1 MPRRAPAARSCAS
14 GWCDMLVVEGR
25 ALIKGELKQCCIGI
39 ENGRIST
46 IQKVLKGDTH
56 LRFGDH
62 LILPGAIDP
71 HVHFREPGMTD
82 KEDIASG
89 SLAALHGGVTCA
101 LDMPNT
107 KPATTGIEELLE
119 KKALISR
126 KSWIDMG
133 CFAGV
138 RSGKDPTPLAE
149 AAIGFKIFLGSS
161 TGDLL
166 LKGEEQLKYA
176 LQQVAATGK
185 VVSVH
190 AEEEELLTNGG
201 MNLRE
206 HERNRPAEA
215 EWAAVRR
222 VQESS
227 ADARINICH
236 VTSRHTPGIIVGKTT
251 FEVTPHHLLLDYDD
265 ELEAFGKVNP
275 PLRSK
280 ADRSALFQ
288 LFAAGKVPMLASDHA
303 PHTFGEK
310 SRSFDEAPSGMPGV
324 ETSIPLMLAL
334 VKKGLLPLP
343 TLVRACAET
352 PAQVFG
358 LNKGFIEEGRDADL
372 MIVDPSQIR
381 PIKVRDLRT
390 KCGWTAYEGREA
402 MFPHAVMVRGRLIM
416 EEGGLVGERSG
427 RSV

>member
-1 MPRRAPAARSCAS
+1 
-14 GWCDMLVVEGR
+14 MLVVEGR

-39 ENGRIST
+39 EKGRIMS
-46 IQKVLKGDTH
+46 IQKVLRGDSY
-56 LRFGDH
+56 LKFGDH

-71 HVHFREPGMTD
+71 HVHFREPGLTD

-107 KPATTGIEELLE
+107 RPATVGLEELKE
-119 KKALISR
+119 KKAVIAR

-138 RSGKDPTPLAE
+138 RGGVDPTPLAAE
-149 AAIGFKIFLGSS
+149 AIGFKIFMGSS
-161 TGDLL
+161 TGNLL
-166 LKGEEQLKYA
+166 LKGEQQLKYA
-176 LQQVAATGK
+176 LQQIAATGK

-190 AEEEELLTNGG
+190 AEEEDTLTKGA
-201 MNLRE
+201 MDLRQ
-206 HERNRPAEA
+206 HERCRPAEA

-222 VQESS
+222 VQESGP
-227 ADARINICH
+227 DAKINICH

-251 FEVTPHHLLLDYDD
+251 WEMTTHHMLLDYDD
-265 ELEAFGKVNP
+265 DLGAFGKVNP

-310 SRSFDEAPSGMPGV
+310 SREFDEAPSGMPGV

-343 TLVRACAET
+343 TLIKACAET

-372 MIVDPSQIR
+372 MIVDPSQVR
-381 PIKVRDLRT
+381 PIKVRDLRA

-402 MFPHAVMVRGRLIM
+402 MFPHAVLVRGQLMM

-427 RSV
+427 RCV